1 MNTKNLT
8 LLSKLLIALIPVII
22 ISFIIISIVMYSKIE
37 KIENNIYNKEKIA
50 LQESVSKD
58 LKNKLEQLKDIV
70 ITISSDSAIINGMY
84 DEDRNIIFKEIFKM
98 RKDLVE
104 NNSFKNPLIQIVD
117 LMSTS
122 YVKSWNKD
130 AYGAD
135 VGMRKSVKLVQKKQK
150 PLVGVEVTRGGI
162 MMVSVAPLIYTEDE
176 EREYVG
182 SVDFIL
188 RLNALEYKKNNS
200 TDKKEMLILV
210 DKKKLGVAKYI
221 KKPIIVGSYYVDNGK
236 DKVDQ
241 NLIKKVSVLNFEK
254 LKSNGYLIDKT
265 YFYTYSNIK
274 DITGENVG
282 IILLAKPIADVR
294 ATAEDAS
301 SALIS
306 LIIIFIVSSLII
318 LLILLVIIKFLILS
332 PMDKL
337 SELSKEIST
346 GKGDLTKRLEEK
358 SNDEIGKTSK
368 YFNNFIRKVQEMVT
382 GIIVSGRKTYND
394 IEDITENLTHI
405 NKRMEQERGTLKD
418 ATLIGSEVQEVLQD
432 SVLDSKQTT
441 QKVSIAV
448 DNLDVAQND
457 IIKLVQN
464 VNMVSDKEN
473 EIAVSLAELTKDA
486 ENIKSVLGIID
497 DIADQ
502 TNLLAL
508 NAAIEAARAGEHGR
522 GFAVVADE
530 VRKLAEKTQSG
541 LSDINATVS
550 VIVQSIHDS
559 STQIDG
565 NAKSISKLADHTTKV
580 EEKII
585 DSSKYI
591 QEAAVIAKNSEEVS
605 VKLAKIS
612 QEIIDHINSVDT
624 ISVENKAS
632 LDDIYKKAINVQQS
646 AKNLNE
652 QLELF
657 KVE

>member
-1 MNTKNLT
+1 
-8 LLSKLLIALIPVII
+8 
-22 ISFIIISIVMYSKIE
+22 MYSKRD
-37 KIENNIYNKEKIA
+37 KIESNIYNKEKIA
-50 LQESVSKD
+50 LQEEISKD
-58 LKNKLEQLKDIV
+58 LNNKLEQLKNIV

-84 DEDRNIIFKEIFKM
+84 DEDREIIFKEIYNV
-98 RKDLVE
+98 RKALVE

-130 AYGAD
+130 AYGAN
-135 VGMRKSVKLVQKKQK
+135 VGMRQSVKLVQKIQK
-150 PLVGVEVTRGGI
+150 PLVGLEVTRGGI
-162 MMVSVAPLIYTEDE
+162 MMVSVAPLIYVEDE
-176 EREYVG
+176 EKEYVG

-188 RLNALEYKKNNS
+188 RLNSLSYQKSNPN
-200 TDKKEMLILV
+200 DKRQMLILV
-210 DKKKLGVAKYI
+210 DKKKLEVAKYI
-221 KKPIIVGSYYVDNGK
+221 KEPVIVGPYYVDNGN
-236 DKVDQ
+236 DKV
-241 NLIKKVSVLNFEK
+241 NENFLTKASVLNLEK
-254 LKSNGYLIDKT
+254 LKSDGYLIDET
-265 YFYTYSNIK
+265 YFYTYNEIK
-274 DITGENVG
+274 DVTGENVG
-282 IILLAKPIADVR
+282 ILLLAKPIADVR
-294 ATAEDAS
+294 ATAEEAS

-306 LIIIFIVSSLII
+306 LIVIFIIASLII
-318 LLILLVIIKFLILS
+318 LLILLVIIKFLILA

-337 SELSKEIST
+337 AELSKEIST
-346 GKGDLTKRLEEK
+346 GRGDLTKRLVEK
-358 SNDEIGKTSK
+358 SNDEIGKTSR
-368 YFNNFIRKVQEMVT
+368 YFNSFIEKVQEMVK
-382 GIIVSGRKTYND
+382 GVIVSGRKTYTD
-394 IEDITENLTHI
+394 IEDITQNLTQI
-405 NKRMEQERGTLKD
+405 NKKMQQERDYIKD
-418 ATLIGSEVQEVLQD
+418 ATEIGSQVQEVLQD
-432 SVLDSKQTT
+432 SVLDSKETT
-441 QKVSIAV
+441 QKVSLAV
-448 DNLDVAQND
+448 DNLTVAQND
-457 IIKLVQN
+457 IVELVEN

-473 EIAVSLAELTKDA
+473 EISISLAELTKDA

-565 NAKSISKLADHTTKV
+565 NAKSIAHLADNTTRV

-605 VKLAKIS
+605 VRLAQIS
-612 QEIIDHINSVDT
+612 QKIIDHINSVDG

-632 LDDIYKKAINVQQS
+632 LDEIYSKVVNVQQS
-646 AKNLNE
+646 AKSLNE